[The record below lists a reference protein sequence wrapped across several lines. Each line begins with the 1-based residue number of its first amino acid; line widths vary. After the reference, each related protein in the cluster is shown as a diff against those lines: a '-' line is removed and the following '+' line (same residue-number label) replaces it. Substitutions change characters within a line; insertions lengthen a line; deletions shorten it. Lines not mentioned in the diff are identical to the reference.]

1 MRGTSEVYTLRC
13 YIIKIQ
19 HNIYNSSHALDRA
32 SSFSQHIR
40 QKRKKEKKT
49 KKNRALF
56 NGWPGW
62 YAAYAI
68 CALYLSF
75 SFFFGR
81 TLRIKNIFISKA
93 CQVKEIYNRQSL
105 KEFSEFFYFHLQPA
119 AHLVCWLLLLPVPVI
134 IFRLPMPPRRA
145 LRFACRPSSET
156 QGQLAVA
163 GKSLNGRGKI
173 RAKKSRTLRRSRSSL
188 RS

>member
-1 MRGTSEVYTLRC
+1 MEQAKCIPCVAISLKYNIT
-13 YIIKIQ
+13 YIIARLP
-19 HNIYNSSHALDRA
+19 STEPRA
-32 SSFSQHIR
+32 SHSTYVKSG
-40 QKRKKEKKT
+40 KKKKKQ

-81 TLRIKNIFISKA
+81 TSRIKNIFISKA

-134 IFRLPMPPRRA
+134 IFRLPVPPRRA

-188 RS
+188 RF